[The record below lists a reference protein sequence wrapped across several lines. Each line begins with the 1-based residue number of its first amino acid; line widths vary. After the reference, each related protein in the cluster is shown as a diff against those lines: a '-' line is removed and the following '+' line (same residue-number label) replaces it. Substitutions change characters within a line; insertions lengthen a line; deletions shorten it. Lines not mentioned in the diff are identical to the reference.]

1 MIEVIGVLEMAG
13 KLTQRPQA
21 HVCVSTTA
29 RDAARLGYDVLVAED
44 AVGDRDI
51 PGVSG
56 DDLTK
61 IVMHELA
68 DAFATV
74 VQSSDIK

>member
-1 MIEVIGVLEMAG
+1 MERTGRKQVVLAG
-13 KLTQRPQA
+13 YMA

-29 RDAARLGYDVLVAED
+29 RQAAERGWDVVVVRE

-51 PGVSG
+51 PGVEAG
-56 DDLTK
+56 
-61 IVMHELA
+61 ELVRVVLRELG

-74 VQSSDIK
+74 VGVEDVK

>member
-1 MIEVIGVLEMAG
+1 M
-13 KLTQRPQA
+13 A

-29 RDAARLGYDVLVAED
+29 RQAAERGWDVVVVRE

-51 PGVSG
+51 PGVQAG
-56 DDLTK
+56 
-61 IVMHELA
+61 ELVEVVLKELG

-74 VQSSDIK
+74 VGVDDVK